1 MGAIYLQYE
10 YWFAAIQLILAMLG
24 MGATLTIGDFKSV
37 LSEPKAFGV
46 GTLIQILLIPL
57 IALLFINTTN
67 LVGGVAVGIALIA
80 AIPGGTTS
88 NIFTYMAK
96 GNIPLLGLFNHHA
109 IGTGLIDYRIPSQQ
123 F

>member
-24 MGATLTIGDFKSV
+24 MGATLTMSDFKNV
-37 LSEPKAFGV
+37 LNQPTAFNY
-46 GTLIQILLIPL
+46 GTLIQLLLVPV
-57 IALLFINTTN
+57 IAYIFIRSAGLT
-67 LVGGVAVGIALIA
+67 GGVAIGIALIA

-96 GNIPLLGLFNHHA
+96 GNIPLSCLLY
-109 IGTGLIDYRIPSQQ
+109 TSPSPRDLSTSRMPSSA
-123 F
+123 